1 MKGKL
6 KEVLPLSGGEWLMS
20 FTTRE
25 NPGKLFNRLK
35 GFLLDIEMQ
44 KVEKKRSLDANAFC
58 WALCS
63 DIGKALTPP
72 MEKEDV
78 YRKAIRAVG
87 VFTPLNVV
95 TWDLQVLVERW
106 SAHGTGWFVDI
117 MDDAGI
123 GRKLVHLY
131 YGSSTYT
138 VQEMRLLLDW
148 LIDQAEQMEI
158 PIPISREE
166 EERLLAQWG
175 KASSKQKE
183 KDPAISAA
191 G

>member
-6 KEVLPLSGGEWLMS
+6 KEVLPLSGGEWLVS

-25 NPGKLFNRLK
+25 HPGKLFDRLK
-35 GFLLDIEMQ
+35 GFLLDIDIQ
-44 KVEKKRSLDANAFC
+44 RADKKRSKDANAFC

-63 DIGKALTPP
+63 DIGKAITPP
-72 MEKEDV
+72 VDKEDV

-87 VFTPLNVV
+87 VYTPV
-95 TWDLQVLVERW
+95 TVICWDVETIKTRW
-106 SAHGTGWFVDI
+106 SSHGIGWFVDVV
-117 MDDAGI
+117 DEAGI
-123 GRKLVHLY
+123 GKKLIHLY

-138 VQEMRLLLDW
+138 VSEMRLLLDW
-148 LIDQAEQMEI
+148 LIDQAEQMDI
-158 PIPISREE
+158 PIPISRDE

-175 KASSKQKE
+175 KALSKMSK
-183 KDPAISAA
+183 PVTSAA

>member
-6 KEVLPLSGGEWLMS
+6 KEVLPLSGGEWLVS

-25 NPGKLFNRLK
+25 HPGKLFNRLK

-44 KVEKKRSLDANAFC
+44 RADKKRSRDANAFC

-63 DIGKALTPP
+63 DIGKAITPP

-87 VFTPLNVV
+87 VFTPV
-95 TWDLQVLVERW
+95 TVISWDVETIRNRW
-106 SAHGTGWFVDI
+106 SSHGVGWFLDVV
-117 MDDAGI
+117 DDAGI
-123 GRKLVHLY
+123 GKKLIHLY

-138 VQEMRLLLDW
+138 VEEMRVLLDW

-166 EERLLAQWG
+166 EERLLAKWG
-175 KASSKQKE
+175 KASSRE
-183 KDPAISAA
+183 TNPVISAA

>member
-1 MKGKL
+1 MNGKL
-6 KEVLPLSGGEWLMS
+6 REILPLTGGEWLVS

-25 NPGKLFNRLK
+25 NPGKLFSRLK
-35 GFLLDIEMQ
+35 DKLLSIDIKEAAR
-44 KVEKKRSLDANAFC
+44 KRSRDANAFC

-63 DIGKALTPP
+63 DIGKAITPP

-87 VFTPLNVV
+87 VFTPV
-95 TWDLQVLVERW
+95 TVISWDVETIRKRW
-106 SAHGTGWFVDI
+106 SSHGVGWFLDVV
-117 MDDAGI
+117 DDAGI
-123 GRKLVHLY
+123 GKKQIHLY
-131 YGSSTYT
+131 YGSSTYS
-138 VQEMRLLLDW
+138 VSEMRSLLDW

-158 PIPISREE
+158 PIPISRNE

-175 KASSKQKE
+175 KALSRRSK
-183 KDPAISAA
+183 PVTSAE